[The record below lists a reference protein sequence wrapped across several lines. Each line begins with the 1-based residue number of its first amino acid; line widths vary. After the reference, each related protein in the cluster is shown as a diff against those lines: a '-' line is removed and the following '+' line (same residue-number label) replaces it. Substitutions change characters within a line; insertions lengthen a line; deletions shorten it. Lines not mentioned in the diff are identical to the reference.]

1 MKAKIGKTKEHVL
14 NFLGDMER
22 NSEKNWH
29 IIVVKTSVDSLRTL
43 YYSRSFFLDSIAS
56 VVPSLPWKR
65 IHVAILLY
73 QHPQKHPYHLSVQAD
88 TMIRSSFFPHS

>member
-43 YYSRSFFLDSIAS
+43 
-56 VVPSLPWKR
+56 
-65 IHVAILLY
+65 
-73 QHPQKHPYHLSVQAD
+73 
-88 TMIRSSFFPHS
+88 